1 MSLCVFVTPV
11 FVLSG
16 KPGVQDLKGTIAAL
30 LPLTSCLPLGVRG
43 LPLDVKGLPQVET
56 VRTESKILQRSSR
69 ILKTCQ
75 KRNPCAQEIAYNTA
89 SSFNLICA

>member
-30 LPLTSCLPLGVRG
+30 LPLTSCLPLGIRG
-43 LPLDVKGLPQVET
+43 LPLDVKGLPLTSLPRVTGRALVGSSSSCSSTAPTYTPGEET
-56 VRTESKILQRSSR
+56 VGVERSMG
-69 ILKTCQ
+69 LG
-75 KRNPCAQEIAYNTA
+75 E
-89 SSFNLICA
+89 